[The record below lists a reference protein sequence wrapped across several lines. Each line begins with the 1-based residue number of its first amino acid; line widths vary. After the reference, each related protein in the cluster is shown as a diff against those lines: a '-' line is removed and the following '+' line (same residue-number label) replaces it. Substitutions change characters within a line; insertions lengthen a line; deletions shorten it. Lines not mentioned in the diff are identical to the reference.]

1 MPSPGQRFC
10 AAVSSPA
17 GLSRGLSAP
26 RFLSGAQSRQENKA
40 SPKWGRVCQAE
51 GREPWLSD
59 CMVSVSGNC
68 WDPRG
73 LWFMGRREKRSVYT
87 EPGAEESSLK
97 KRASHARARGRWRR
111 TSLLPCWALEL
122 NREVAASTGNHCPA
136 RCRGKRRG
144 VRRTCAQSL
153 ASQSPP
159 PPGPAVLWPLPNPW
173 GRAGFSARQP
183 YPSERWLQISC
194 YSPRAGRLGLPF
206 SSISKN
212 RKQTNW
218 KIFALEKYLFDVVW
232 CLNCPLNFFPA
243 SFEKEM
249 ES

>member
-1 MPSPGQRFC
+1 MPER
-10 AAVSSPA
+10 
-17 GLSRGLSAP
+17 
-26 RFLSGAQSRQENKA
+26 E
-40 SPKWGRVCQAE
+40 E
-51 GREPWLSD
+51 GGVECPWL
-59 CMVSVSGNC
+59 
-68 WDPRG
+68 PR
-73 LWFMGRREKRSVYT
+73 
-87 EPGAEESSLK
+87 
-97 KRASHARARGRWRR
+97 
-111 TSLLPCWALEL
+111 WALEL
-122 NREVAASTGNHCPA
+122 NREVAASTGNHGPA
-136 RCRGKRRG
+136 RCPGKRRG

-159 PPGPAVLWPLPNPW
+159 PPGLACAGLFQTRGAAPGSPPASLN
-173 GRAGFSARQP
+173 RA
-183 YPSERWLQISC
+183 SERWLQISC
-194 YSPRAGRLGLPF
+194 HSPRAGRLGLPF

>member
-1 MPSPGQRFC
+1 MR
-10 AAVSSPA
+10 A
-17 GLSRGLSAP
+17 L
-26 RFLSGAQSRQENKA
+26 AQSTV
-40 SPKWGRVCQAE
+40 W
-51 GREPWLSD
+51 
-59 CMVSVSGNC
+59 SVSRETVG
-68 WDPRG
+68 PRG
-73 LWFMGRREKRSVYT
+73 LWFMGRREQRSVYP
-87 EPGAEESSLK
+87 EPRGEESSLEN
-97 KRASHARARGRWRR
+97 RAPHARARGRWRR
-111 TSLLPCWALEL
+111 MSLLPRWALEL

-136 RCRGKRRG
+136 RCPGKRRG

-159 PPGPAVLWPLPNPW
+159 PPGLACAGLFQTRGAAPGSPPASLN
-173 GRAGFSARQP
+173 RA
-183 YPSERWLQISC
+183 SERWLQISC
-194 YSPRAGRLGLPF
+194 HSPRAGRLGLPF